1 MNAEQGQKRA
11 GQAPL
16 TPTQSMLEGSIWET
30 DGRPQGSPPPTTSTP
45 APTILILATHT
56 GGGHLNLARGLQDR
70 LEAKY
75 NVVIVDPQ
83 PASVDHWYAWVSRH
97 SSLFLT
103 AQYTVSD
110 NAFVSFCFQRIA
122 GLMSS
127 RAIQKII
134 EQVQPQLIIATH
146 AFLSY
151 AAARANERCRP
162 RVPLVFQLTDLGEL
176 HMTWF
181 TEKHAAAY
189 LAPTREIFA
198 QALAQG
204 IERDRLHLTGRPL
217 RRQFSAAA
225 ATERSAT
232 LAALG
237 LDPGVFTVFL
247 QGGAKGSAGAD
258 RTIERLLSAN
268 APMQIILAVGNNKS
282 MATRYA
288 GNPRVYTLPYT
299 EMIAPYMSAADVIA
313 GKAGASFI
321 SEAFRL
327 EKPFLVTAYIPGQET
342 ANLRFIEQHNLGWIC
357 LDAAAQTT
365 LLTNLARDP
374 AMLADKVE
382 SIRGYNAWNEQA
394 NQEICPVIDQLLA
407 STPHRR
413 A

>member
-1 MNAEQGQKRA
+1 MPAAHAAARAGQAPERAGQAQESQKRA
-11 GQAPL
+11 GQAH
-16 TPTQSMLEGSIWET
+16 
-30 DGRPQGSPPPTTSTP
+30 

-70 LEAKY
+70 LEATY
-75 NVVIVDPQ
+75 NVVIADPQ

-103 AQYTVSD
+103 AQYTPSD
-110 NAFVSFCFQRIA
+110 NTFVSLCFQRIA
-122 GLMSS
+122 ALLSS

-134 EQVQPQLIIATH
+134 EQVRPQLIIATH

-151 AAARANERCRP
+151 AAARANERCRSCI
-162 RVPLVFQLTDLGEL
+162 PLVFQLTDLGEL

-181 TEKHAAAY
+181 AEKHAAAY
-189 LAPTREIFA
+189 LAPTREILA

-204 IERDRLHLTGRPL
+204 IDRDRLHLTGRPV

-237 LDPGVFTVFL
+237 LDPDIFTVFL

-258 RTIERLLSAN
+258 RMIDRLLSADV
-268 APMQIILAVGNNKS
+268 PMQIILAVGNNKS

-288 GNPRVYTLPYT
+288 GNTRVYTLPYT
-299 EMIAPYMSAADVIA
+299 ETIAPYTAATDVIA

-342 ANLRFIEQHNLGWIC
+342 ANLRFIEQHNLGWVC
-357 LDAAAQTT
+357 LETAAQTA
-365 LLTNLARDP
+365 LLTSLARDP
-374 AMLADKVE
+374 AMIADKVE
-382 SIRGYNAWNEQA
+382 SIRDYNAWNEQA
-394 NQEICPVIDQLLA
+394 NQDIRSVIDQLLA
-407 STPHRR
+407 HS
-413 A
+413 